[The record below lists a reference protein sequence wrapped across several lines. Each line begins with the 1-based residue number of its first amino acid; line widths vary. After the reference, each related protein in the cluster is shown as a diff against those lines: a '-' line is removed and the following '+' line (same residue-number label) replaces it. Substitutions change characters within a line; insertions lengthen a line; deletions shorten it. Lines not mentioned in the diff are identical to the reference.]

1 MPEVT
6 DNYVRIPNPWY
17 SGQDWTDTVRTRWL
31 SEDKGIKA
39 LWSPLVA
46 SGQWKIRTLL
56 FARAQWANM
65 EACEA
70 WVREHRDALK
80 GIANL
85 MNTKVKAVELSDAVR
100 GFGPTPSEDD
110 LAIINDMALEPMEA
124 KDVYVRR
131 IRLANDR
138 IDRDWERFSRGVL
151 DHFRETLPG
160 KSVLIG
166 HNKGGEPVGRFY
178 KSDVV
183 RDPAT
188 GTTWLN
194 GYWYAPV
201 TAENE
206 HDRKAIDSGVW
217 SYASIGFQWDW
228 AQCDLCGNNYRAKD
242 CGHILGETYPTTEA
256 KGRELGDLAIAGDAV
271 RCTVTYR
278 GDAQAMEGSLV
289 YLGAQY
295 DAQIIKAKMV
305 GDLAEEKRL
314 LLEADNDMND
324 GDAVAKGAGDGAL
337 DGDTSSDGDTTG
349 ATGEPDQA
357 SGTGTGQ
364 TDDKEATSM
373 SDELTEKLAQA
384 EAALSDTGEKL
395 KAAEAETDALRT
407 RCAELRDPVVAEI
420 ATLGAALK
428 RGSELADMQ
437 RLAGEK
443 LENMPDDMLLA
454 RRDAWREELE
464 KGLPGRRQSSTEDPN
479 ADIVDATK
487 AAALV
492 ARMM

>member
-1 MPEVT
+1 MPKIT
-6 DNYVRIPNPWY
+6 DEYVRIPNPNY
-17 SGQDWTDTVRTRWL
+17 SGQQWSETVRTRWL
-31 SEDKGIKA
+31 SEGKGIKA
-39 LWSPLVA
+39 LWSPLAA

-56 FARAQWANM
+56 FARDRWPNA

-70 WVREHRDALK
+70 WVREHRDSLK
-80 GIANL
+80 GLKDL
-85 MNTKVKAVELSDAVR
+85 MNTKVKAVELHENAVR

-110 LAIINDMALEPMEA
+110 LAIINDMALEPMDA

-138 IDRDWERFSRGVL
+138 IDREWERFSRGVL

-183 RDPAT
+183 RDPET
-188 GTTWLN
+188 GTTWLH

-228 AQCDLCGNNYRAKD
+228 AQCDLCGANYRSKE
-242 CGHILGETYPTTEA
+242 CSHILGELYPVSEA
-256 KGRELGDLAIAGDAV
+256 KARELFDLSLTGDEA

-278 GDAQAMEGSLV
+278 GDAEAMEGSLV

-295 DAQIIKAKMV
+295 DAAVVKAKMI

-314 LLEADNDMND
+314 TLAADADNDMND
-324 GDAVAKGAGDGAL
+324 GDVVAKTAGDGAL
-337 DGDTSSDGDTTG
+337 DDDTSSDG

-364 TDDKEATSM
+364 YDEKEATSM

-384 EAALSDTGEKL
+384 EAALSDAGEKL
-395 KAAEAETDALRT
+395 KALEAETDGLRK
-407 RCAELRDPVVAEI
+407 RVDDLRAPVVAEVL
-420 ATLGAALK
+420 TLGAALQ
-428 RGSELADMQ
+428 RDSELADLQ
-437 RLAGEK
+437 KLSGEAFEK
-443 LENMPDDMLLA
+443 MPDEMLLQ
-454 RRDAWREELE
+454 RRDAWREEHE
-464 KGLPGRRQSSTEDPN
+464 KALPGRRQSSTEDPN
-479 ADIVDATK
+479 ADIVDGDAPK
-487 AAALV
+487 PMAAE
-492 ARMM
+492 RFF